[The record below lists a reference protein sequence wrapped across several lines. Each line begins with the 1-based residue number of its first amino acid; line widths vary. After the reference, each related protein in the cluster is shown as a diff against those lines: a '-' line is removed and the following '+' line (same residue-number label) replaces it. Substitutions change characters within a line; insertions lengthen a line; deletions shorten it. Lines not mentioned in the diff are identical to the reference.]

1 MSQPII
7 DNICDQSLFERFY
20 KKHAKDL
27 HDFLYYKF
35 GERLNPEDKVQE
47 AFIKVWQNCSKITP
61 DKAKSFLFTTA
72 NNLMLNAFAHEK
84 VVLKY
89 NQQPQKIS
97 TDESPE
103 FVLQEKEYHEKLQR
117 ALSNLTEPQRV
128 AFLMNRVEGKRFKE
142 IASILNISTKA
153 VEKRIYGAL
162 KKLRA
167 EIEELK

>member
-1 MSQPII
+1 MSQPIK
-7 DNICDQSLFERFY
+7 DNICDQSMFERFY

-97 TDESPE
+97 TNESPE

-117 ALSNLTEPQRV
+117 ALANLTEPQRV